1 MYKYIMFE
9 FILKNSEKEKIL
21 KLCEKVNSSPNNIEI
36 FLNEIKEAAHE
47 LPESLKEV
55 LNEFKQSG
63 YAALLLENLYID
75 SDIET
80 PSSNK
85 YHIGETTLLGKVQAI
100 INCYIGEM
108 VSYEAEGDG
117 RLFQDM
123 VPNKNQQHSQTSLS
137 SKTELELHTE
147 QAFSELRPDYLSLA
161 CLKGDKNA
169 KTYLLDIRDLMD
181 SLDIEDICLLKQSL
195 WNIGVDLSFKINGCS
210 EGVRGPIP
218 ILSVLDQSLQLNF
231 DQDLMIGLNEEAN
244 IVIKKIIE
252 IYYKKRKY
260 IILKP
265 GNLLIINNHKA
276 VHGRSTFT
284 PNFDGNDR
292 FIIRSFIMKNLDK
305 TRGKHLVLKE
315 FS

>member
-1 MYKYIMFE
+1 MFE
-9 FILKNSEKEKIL
+9 YILKKFEKEKLL

-36 FLNEIKEAAHE
+36 FLKEAKEAAHE
-47 LPESLKEV
+47 LPESLKEI
-55 LNEFKQSG
+55 LYEFKHSE
-63 YAALLLENLYID
+63 YAALLLKNLYID
-75 SDIET
+75 RGIET
-80 PSSNK
+80 PSSNMH
-85 YHIGETTLLGKVQAI
+85 HIGETTLLGKVQAI

-123 VPNKNQQHSQTSLS
+123 VPNEAMQDSQTSLS
-137 SKTELELHTE
+137 SKAELELHTE

-161 CLKGDKNA
+161 CLKGASDA
-169 KTYLLDIRDLMD
+169 KTYLLDICDLMD

-195 WNIGVDLSFKINGCS
+195 WNIGVDLSFKMNGCS
-210 EGVRGPIP
+210 DHIRGPIP
-218 ILSVLDQSLQLNF
+218 IISVLDQSLQLNF
-231 DQDLMIGLNEEAN
+231 DQDLMIGLNEEA
-244 IVIKKIIE
+244 KLLSEKIIR
-252 IYYKKRKY
+252 IYYERRKH
-260 IILKP
+260 IVLKP

-276 VHGRSTFT
+276 VHGRSIFI

-305 TRGKHLVLKE
+305 TMGKHMVLKE

>member
-55 LNEFKQSG
+55 LYEFKQSE

-123 VPNKNQQHSQTSLS
+123 VPNKKQQHSQTSLS

-169 KTYLLDIRDLMD
+169 KTYLLDIYDLMD

-195 WNIGVDLSFKINGCS
+195 WNIGVDLSFKMNGCS
-210 EGVRGPIP
+210 HHVRGPIP
-218 ILSVLDQSLQLNF
+218 IISVLDQSLQLNF

-244 IVIKKIIE
+244 ILIKKIIE
-252 IYYKKRKY
+252 IYYGRRKH

-265 GNLLIINNHKA
+265 GDLLIINNHKA

-292 FIIRSFIMKNLDK
+292 FIIRSFIMKDLDK
-305 TRGKHLVLKE
+305 TKGKHLVLKE